1 MKIHVKI
8 EKELFKKPKEERIK
22 SGKFFIAD
30 ASTKAKEA
38 VEDLFNFLIENPS
51 QLQLVWDNLNLSTR
65 I

>member
-22 SGKFFIAD
+22 SGKSFIAD
-30 ASTKAKEA
+30 ASTKAIEA